1 MKGHGN
7 TCIMSSVRYMI
18 ITICYVFVF
27 AMVIEEQRS
36 LYHYGSDKK
45 ECQNVRFVNL
55 NAEKKTPKG
64 FEIFTA
70 DILHIR

>member
-1 MKGHGN
+1 MFLFLLWSLKSKGH
-7 TCIMSSVRYMI
+7 
-18 ITICYVFVF
+18 
-27 AMVIEEQRS
+27 
-36 LYHYGSDKK
+36 YHYGSDKK

-70 DILHIR
+70 DILHIRQKMKND

>member
-1 MKGHGN
+1 MK
-7 TCIMSSVRYMI
+7 
-18 ITICYVFVF
+18 
-27 AMVIEEQRS
+27 VI
-36 LYHYGSDKK
+36 KK

>member
-7 TCIMSSVRYMI
+7 TCMMSSVRYMI
-18 ITICYVFVF
+18 IIICYVFVF

-36 LYHYGSDKK
+36 LSLWKWYKA
-45 ECQNVRFVNL
+45 CQNVRFVNW